1 MRVLLCVLAA
11 LAVAGGVAHADDTD
25 DEDGA
30 FVGLPK
36 RSMGLGFIG
45 HGTRIGGHSEG
56 GFGPSLEFAIGRDR
70 WQYVGEALLSST
82 SMSQWTTGAVD
93 MDTSGKMVHAAAGV
107 RWLARQFRIDNDGGL
122 ELFLLSMLGFQRFY
136 FDDGG
141 RLSRPEL
148 AIGWGFQVRMYKRPR
163 LAFHL
168 DARIVF
174 TPNDAESTLV
184 ACRGSCSMEEGAS
197 TGFMTGFGLSW

>member
-11 LAVAGGVAHADDTD
+11 LAVGGSVAHADD
-25 DEDGA
+25 DEDGD

-36 RSMGLGFIG
+36 HSWGLGFIG

-56 GFGPSLEFAIGRDR
+56 GFGPSAEFAIGRDR

-82 SMSQWTTGAVD
+82 SMSQWTTSALD
-93 MDTSGKMVHAAAGV
+93 MTTNGKMVHAAVGV
-107 RWLARQFRIDNDGGL
+107 RWLARQFQPDSSGGI
-122 ELFLLSMLGFQRFY
+122 ELFLVSMLGFERFY

-141 RLSRPEL
+141 RLLRPEL
-148 AIGWGFQVRMYKRPR
+148 QLGWGFQVRTFKKPR

-168 DARIVF
+168 DARIMF
-174 TPNDAESTLV
+174 TPNDRESALV
-184 ACRGSCSMEEGAS
+184 ACRGSCQMEDGAS